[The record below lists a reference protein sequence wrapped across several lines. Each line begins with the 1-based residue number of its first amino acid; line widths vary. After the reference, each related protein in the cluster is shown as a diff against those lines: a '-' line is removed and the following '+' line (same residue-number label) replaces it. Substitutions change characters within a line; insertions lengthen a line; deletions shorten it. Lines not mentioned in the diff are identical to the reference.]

1 MKAKWKSQY
10 KDLSFTHPRP
20 LIPQVFILICGLW
33 ILSEMLLWNFNC
45 ILCEL
50 KNATY
55 RQTCGY
61 RILLYSFSK
70 CLFPCM
76 FYYFFGNISS
86 FHLTYKAIFAIKLY
100 FFNVFPVPRRIQKIR
115 WDSSMN
121 ICSGNVYIYS
131 IYEISMIPIV
141 NFKDYSV
148 NAYSA

>member
-50 KNATY
+50 KNAIY

-76 FYYFFGNISS
+76 FYYFFLAT
-86 FHLTYKAIFAIKLY
+86 FHRFTWLTRQFLLLSYIFSMCFQFLGEYKKSDEIAVWTYAVEMYIF
-100 FFNVFPVPRRIQKIR
+100 IQFMKFQWYR
-115 WDSSMN
+115 L
-121 ICSGNVYIYS
+121 
-131 IYEISMIPIV
+131 
-141 NFKDYSV
+141 
-148 NAYSA
+148 